1 MLVVSS
7 RPVGKKDLQAREQ
20 GILPC
25 TIRKGV
31 ILPLASCA
39 YPVPKLSSSMQAE
52 RLELIFLPQRSRL
65 VVRINILA
73 RLALRL

>member
-20 GILPC
+20 GRLPS

-31 ILPLASCA
+31 IL
-39 YPVPKLSSSMQAE
+39 
-52 RLELIFLPQRSRL
+52 
-65 VVRINILA
+65 
-73 RLALRL
+73 